1 MGPDCALKYFSILSF
16 ALLVWL
22 ASFRKMDSFF
32 LFLPKLSFHIS
43 RLLKVI
49 PSCVASSTSVRCM
62 PLKVTVTVLCP
73 GVSVNKVVLDYP
85 VYPYVRPTHLAMLIT
100 DMRLVES
107 CWWQLWNLRL
117 IIKQFLV

>member
-43 RLLKVI
+43 RLLKVV
-49 PSCVASSTSVRCM
+49 PSCVASSTSVRGM
-62 PLKVTVTVLCP
+62 PLQVTVSVLCP
-73 GVSVNKVVLDYP
+73 VDRVVHDYP
-85 VYPYVRPTHLAMLIT
+85 VYPYVRTTHLAMLIT

-107 CWWQLWNLRL
+107 C
-117 IIKQFLV
+117 